1 MVNMDPESTQAEE
14 LEVLR
19 MIYLDELIFD
29 DENYPAKFHIPV
41 EAVTTDQFQ
50 CQAVKVECIIWF
62 EYTSKYPEQEAP
74 IFRIDSWSSNV
85 TSAMVDQIQT
95 CLENVVKQNFGTMMI
110 YTLVDTLKARLY
122 DLCEQLRNAQASA
135 ESGNKV
141 EVGNCEQKK
150 DVPLLDV
157 NDEPLTVDPNS
168 EDHDITKNYDHD
180 VDEKRIPAKR
190 CSCRN
195 MALPSS
201 PESLQ
206 NLPVATAT
214 TATPEAVAVS
224 NDNSTPCA
232 LLVEVK
238 SKFDA
243 EFRRFSVDS
252 VSAGSFEQF
261 HKLVEQLHKL
271 EEIPFTLC
279 YNDPHG
285 DLLPINND
293 ENYRKALET
302 ARPLLRLLIQRKG
315 ESLAERYGYGT
326 DSLKKRNR
334 ISRFLAG
341 STTVDRSYDI
351 SLPQDFRQV
360 SAIIDV
366 DVVPECHRRV
376 RLCKHGSEK
385 PLGFYIREGTSVR
398 VTSQGLLKMPGI
410 FISRLAA
417 GGIAE
422 STGLLAPNDEVLEVN
437 GIEVAGK
444 TLDQVTDM
452 MIANASNLII
462 TVRPADQRLTLARC
476 AKNRGS
482 AMSRESEARSSSVYA
497 SNDSDEEDQE
507 DEVKDLL
514 TSGQNACMIACT
526 RRPMKMLVR
535 CDRQNHHHY
544 IICCNVNNNN
554 DPLWTTNFH
563 RMQQFSYIIRDHKK
577 ASECERLEIAT
588 RFAFPPALARRFGL
602 LLLYFKFLFKPKFS
616 IQSVIPV
623 LNACGVLSIF
633 DNEFD
638 FKLLKTLS
646 NWNRSCRW
654 TETII

>member
-1 MVNMDPESTQAEE
+1 MDPESTQAEE

-50 CQAVKVECIIWF
+50 CQAVKVECVIWF

-74 IFRIDSWSSNV
+74 IFRIDSWSGNV

-122 DLCEQLRNAQASA
+122 DLCEQLRDAQASA
-135 ESGNKV
+135 ESGNKA
-141 EVGNCEQKK
+141 EVVNCEQKK
-150 DVPLLDV
+150 GTPVTLELFLAWKRSYDEATKKNGSKSVDGQMTTGKLTGRQQFQADTSLATSDALLLDV
-157 NDEPLTVDPNS
+157 NDEPLTIDPIS
-168 EDHDITKNYDHD
+168 EENDVTKNYDHD
-180 VDEKRIPAKR
+180 VDEKLLPTKR
-190 CSCRN
+190 CICRVVEKRSVLEKRKKI

-206 NLPVATAT
+206 NLPIATATTTT
-214 TATPEAVAVS
+214 TATPEAVAIS
-224 NDNSTPCA
+224 NDNNSTPPCA

-243 EFRRFSVDS
+243 EFRRFSVDT

-341 STTVDRSYDI
+341 STTLDRSYDI

-476 AKNRGS
+476 AKSRGS

-507 DEVKDLL
+507 DEKCNVIAYLL
-514 TSGQNACMIACT
+514 
-526 RRPMKMLVR
+526 LVR
-535 CDRQNHHHY
+535 FDR
-544 IICCNVNNNN
+544 
-554 DPLWTTNFH
+554 
-563 RMQQFSYIIRDHKK
+563 
-577 ASECERLEIAT
+577 
-588 RFAFPPALARRFGL
+588 
-602 LLLYFKFLFKPKFS
+602 
-616 IQSVIPV
+616 
-623 LNACGVLSIF
+623 
-633 DNEFD
+633 
-638 FKLLKTLS
+638 
-646 NWNRSCRW
+646 
-654 TETII
+654 

>member
-1 MVNMDPESTQAEE
+1 M
-14 LEVLR
+14 
-19 MIYLDELIFD
+19 
-29 DENYPAKFHIPV
+29 
-41 EAVTTDQFQ
+41 
-50 CQAVKVECIIWF
+50 
-62 EYTSKYPEQEAP
+62 
-74 IFRIDSWSSNV
+74 SN
-85 TSAMVDQIQT
+85 TI
-95 CLENVVKQNFGTMMI
+95 K
-110 YTLVDTLKARLY
+110 R
-122 DLCEQLRNAQASA
+122 
-135 ESGNKV
+135 
-141 EVGNCEQKK
+141 
-150 DVPLLDV
+150 
-157 NDEPLTVDPNS
+157 
-168 EDHDITKNYDHD
+168 D
-180 VDEKRIPAKR
+180 VDEKLLPTKR
-190 CSCRN
+190 CICRVVEKRSALEKQF

-214 TATPEAVAVS
+214 TTATPEAVVAIS
-224 NDNSTPCA
+224 NDNNSTPPCA

-243 EFRRFSVDS
+243 EFRRFSVDT

-341 STTVDRSYDI
+341 STTMDRSYDI

-476 AKNRGS
+476 GKSRGS

-497 SNDSDEEDQE
+497 SNDSEEEDQE
-507 DEVKDLL
+507 DEKCNDCLFVV
-514 TSGQNACMIACT
+514 CI
-526 RRPMKMLVR
+526 RRPMKMLAY
-535 CDRQNHHHY
+535 CDHHHY
-544 IICCNVNNNN
+544 ITCCNMNNNEVYFIDN
-554 DPLWTTNFH
+554 VPDDEKT
-563 RMQQFSYIIRDHKK
+563 
-577 ASECERLEIAT
+577 SECERLEVAT
-588 RFAFPPALARRFGL
+588 HFAFLPALSPALAKRLGL
-602 LLLYFKFLFKPKFS
+602 LLLYFVLFYDYHFK
-616 IQSVIPV
+616 IVV
-623 LNACGVLSIF
+623 
-633 DNEFD
+633 D
-638 FKLLKTLS
+638 FRL
-646 NWNRSCRW
+646 
-654 TETII
+654 